1 MEVYG
6 KKYDAQGN
14 SFDGWHNK
22 KSTFFPDSWSPEKIQ
37 AEIAHG
43 FQNKQFVRSQNNGA
57 DIFHGTMT
65 DGTTVEFAI
74 KNNVIES
81 AYPNLNP

>member
-1 MEVYG
+1 MMLKVIRLTVG
-6 KKYDAQGN
+6 TI
-14 SFDGWHNK
+14 K
-22 KSTFFPDSWSPEKIQ
+22 KSIFFPDSWSPEKIQ

-81 AYPNLNP
+81 TYPNLNP